1 MSYEE
6 EKEAPLV
13 NEQLESTSTVI
24 THSHSRPDVWPI
36 DILKGMLIGDF
47 ADNLGAAGY
56 LTQGILGFVPI
67 VGTCCAARDLLANI
81 GKGDRE
87 GVILNA
93 IALLPVLGGISKLA
107 RALRSI
113 AVRRIREAG
122 QVIGVATIVG
132 HAALEE

>member
-1 MSYEE
+1 M
-6 EKEAPLV
+6 
-13 NEQLESTSTVI
+13 NEQLEPTSTVT
-24 THSHSRPDVWPI
+24 THSHPRPDVWPI

-56 LTQGILGFVPI
+56 LTQGILGFIPI

-81 GKGDRE
+81 GKGDRG

-93 IALLPVLGGISKLA
+93 IALLPVLGGISKMA

-113 AVRRIREAG
+113 AVRRLREAG
-122 QVIGVATIVG
+122 QVFGAATAVG
-132 HAALEE
+132 HATPEE